1 MDDVTVERVLRTVE
15 CIPPGRVAT
24 YGEIGSLLGLSPRLV
39 GRIMATWGSST
50 PWWRVTNAAG
60 ELPAH
65 VLADA
70 EAHWQAEGITMRPT
84 GRGCRIRA
92 HGVDLDQ
99 LAHDAGA
106 ASADL
111 PAPPLE
117 TASSDEPAGS
127 LRNHIR

>member
-1 MDDVTVERVLRTVE
+1 MDDVIIERMLRTVE

-65 VLADA
+65 LLADA
-70 EAHWQAEGITMRPT
+70 DAHWQAEGITKKPT

-92 HGVDLDQ
+92 HRVDLNR
-99 LAHDAGA
+99 LASDADA
-106 ASADL
+106 ACADL
-111 PAPPLE
+111 PATTSGPRGHD
-117 TASSDEPAGS
+117 TASGFRRDHT
-127 LRNHIR
+127 R